1 MLEKPYIPSQAE
13 MEKAET
19 MAADYQKTPEQVKED
34 EEKKDKNN
42 EALISDLA
50 GIEIYGSNSV
60 SEQIKQNYAE
70 MAIKVITDINKSA
83 GKKLSWT
90 FRLFGPKSD
99 KDMKFKM
106 EETLN
111 NMAAALRLEHE
122 KAANEVGLIRKR
134 GDNTEMDK
142 FIAERELERKGLL
155 KSLKEGYAD
164 FVLNKDEGTIQIG
177 MTSDGYKLKSGEL
190 MNFDEITKYI
200 RENM

>member
-1 MLEKPYIPSQAE
+1 
-13 MEKAET
+13 
-19 MAADYQKTPEQVKED
+19 
-34 EEKKDKNN
+34 
-42 EALISDLA
+42 
-50 GIEIYGSNSV
+50 
-60 SEQIKQNYAE
+60 
-70 MAIKVITDINKSA
+70 
-83 GKKLSWT
+83 
-90 FRLFGPKSD
+90 
-99 KDMKFKM
+99 MKFKM